1 MASGGGGGGC
11 RGDRMGEWVWNIMC
25 LSPFVSQL
33 FNPNTEVR
41 RLSLLSLVTVD

>member
-1 MASGGGGGGC
+1 MASGEGER

-25 LSPFVSQL
+25 LSPLSQL

-41 RLSLLSLVTVD
+41 RLSLLSLVTVDR